1 MVNLKEIK
9 WDAIKELCDKVAGI
23 ESRAK
28 KLGLNYIFTF
38 EVGIYACK
46 VYSALYKK
54 IEGST
59 NFGFVDLAKYFEYNY
74 YEKQA
79 EFDAHLAEVEKL
91 LTDGWSVDL
100 AYAEELYKL
109 NKKYGK

>member
-28 KLGLNYIFTF
+28 ELGLNYIFTF

-46 VYSALYKK
+46 VYSILYKK

-59 NFGFVDLAKYFEYNY
+59 DLDLAKYYEYNY

-91 LTDGWSVDL
+91 LTEGWSVDK
-100 AYAEELYKL
+100 AYAEELSKL

>member
-28 KLGLNYIFTF
+28 ELGLNYIFSF
-38 EVGIYACK
+38 EVGIHACK
-46 VYSALYKK
+46 VYSILYKK
-54 IEGST
+54 IETST
-59 NFGFVDLAKYFEYNY
+59 DIDLAKYFEYNY

-79 EFDAHLAEVEKL
+79 EFDAHLAEVEKI
-91 LTDGWSVDL
+91 LTEGWWSTDKT
-100 AYAEELYKL
+100 YAEELDKL

>member
-28 KLGLNYIFTF
+28 ELGLNYIFTF
-38 EVGIYACK
+38 DVGIYPCK
-46 VYSALYKK
+46 VFSVLYKK
-54 IEGST
+54 IDGST
-59 NFGFVDLAKYFEYNY
+59 DINLAKYSENNYFEKK
-74 YEKQA
+74 E
-79 EFDAHLAEVEKL
+79 EFDAHLAKVEKI
-91 LTDGWSVDL
+91 LTVGWSVDK
-100 AYAEELYKL
+100 AYAEELAKL

>member
-28 KLGLNYIFTF
+28 ELGLNYIFTF
-38 EVGIYACK
+38 EVGIDQCK
-46 VYSALYKK
+46 VYSILYKK
-54 IEGST
+54 IEGRT
-59 NFGFVDLAKYFEYNY
+59 DIDLAKYFEYNY

-79 EFDAHLAEVEKL
+79 EFDAHLAEVEKI
-91 LTDGWSVDL
+91 LTEGWSTDK
-100 AYAEELYKL
+100 AYAEELDKL